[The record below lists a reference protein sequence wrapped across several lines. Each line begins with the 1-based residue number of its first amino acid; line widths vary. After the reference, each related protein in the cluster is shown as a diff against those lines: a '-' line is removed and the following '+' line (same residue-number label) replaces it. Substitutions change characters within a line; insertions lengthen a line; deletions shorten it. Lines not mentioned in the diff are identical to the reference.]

1 MNRDFLEL
9 FMEKT
14 SFPEEARQELRRCN
28 QLLDGAGL
36 GEALQGAVSFFYHS
50 QCSVK
55 AVEPLLQGVAASS
68 GISVYTVWLLFLM
81 QAAQRARRDYL
92 AQGVCEEIF
101 WDTFCD
107 LRYKL
112 LECKTIHGVW

>member
-1 MNRDFLEL
+1 
-9 FMEKT
+9 
-14 SFPEEARQELRRCN
+14 
-28 QLLDGAGL
+28 
-36 GEALQGAVSFFYHS
+36 
-50 QCSVK
+50 
-55 AVEPLLQGVAASS
+55 
-68 GISVYTVWLLFLM
+68 M

-112 LECKTIHGVW
+112 LECKTIHGVWGNFVASWYPIFYTCQIVKLGRLEFENAVYEE